1 MYGTLYWH
9 IESLKD
15 PFVIVADSAFI
26 ATVSMEKQ
34 RQVKNM
40 LWLVYIKL
48 PNRETALL
56 QDASEDS

>member
-40 LWLVYIKL
+40 L
-48 PNRETALL
+48 
-56 QDASEDS
+56 